1 MKKIIAALMTMML
14 MITLIPGSVAKA
26 EIFKYAGDA
35 AESVAATAL
44 QPNLVKAEE
53 DAAKEEGYYEI
64 NFPDEEETI
73 IMPIELSDK
82 GGLYL
87 TMGEQDTNYYSL
99 SATLFKDEACTEK
112 VGYSA
117 NLFSGDVT
125 DTQDFIIDEAG
136 TYYFKFEASKK
147 RDTGTISFLLQLRL
161 LSGEDQELTKD
172 EVIFSYQDYECPDVT
187 YKIVVDTAG
196 LLTLTLGTDNEYGF
210 SGKVQLLNKDKKA
223 LSTATS
229 VYATQNDD
237 GEYGDVEKSYA
248 VAKGT
253 YYVKV
258 DTSRKIYG
266 IMYSFSEVKDSAGT
280 KKDKAK
286 ALKLGGSAIKGIC
299 TATEKTSNVDW
310 YSFKLTSSKS
320 IVITVGSKLDGKLKV
335 EILDSKGKT
344 LWYGSHTIYEG
355 DEDLV
360 LKSSGKWTKGT
371 FYIKIYKYDN
381 TSSGYYTLKVK

>member
-1 MKKIIAALMTMML
+1 MKKIIAVLLTMML
-14 MITLIPGSVAKA
+14 MVTLIPGSIAKA
-26 EIFKYAGDA
+26 EVYKYAGEAVD
-35 AESVAATAL
+35 SVAATAL
-44 QPNLVKAEE
+44 QPNLVKTEE

-64 NFPDEEETI
+64 NFPDEEKII
-73 IMPIELSDK
+73 IMPVELSDK

-87 TMGEQDTNYYSL
+87 TMGEEDTNYSML
-99 SATLFKDEACTEK
+99 TATLYKDEACSEK

-125 DTQDFIIDEAG
+125 DTQDFIIEEAG
-136 TYYFKFEASKK
+136 TYYIKFEVSKK
-147 RDTGTISFLLQLRL
+147 TDTGTIAFLLQLL
-161 LSGEDQELTKD
+161 LFSGEDQELTKD
-172 EVIFSYQDYECPDVT
+172 EVIFSYQDYDCPDVT

-210 SGKVQLLNKDKKA
+210 SGKVQLLNKDKKD

-229 VYATQNDD
+229 VYASQNDEGGYND
-237 GEYGDVEKSYA
+237 LEKSYA
-248 VAKGT
+248 VSKGT

-266 IMYSFSEVKDSAGT
+266 IMYSFSAVKDSAGT

-286 ALKLGGSAIKGIC
+286 ALKLGGSAVKGIC

-320 IVITVGSKLDGKLKV
+320 IVITVDSKIDGKLKI
-335 EILDSKGKT
+335 EILDSKGRT
-344 LWYGSHTIYEG
+344 LWYGSKTIYEG
-355 DEDLV
+355 DEELV
-360 LKSSGKWTKGT
+360 LESSGKWTKGT
-371 FYIKIYKYDN
+371 FYIKILKYDN